1 MSAAAAASDTGAKSG
16 AVSRIDATFATLK
29 ANAVRGSGRSTALV
43 PFITAGDPS
52 PAATVDIMHALV
64 DAGADIIELGVPFSD
79 PMADGPVIQRSSER
93 ALAQGVSLRDVLS
106 MTTLFRKRDA
116 TTPVVFM
123 GYANP
128 IEAMGETAFVK
139 AAQEAGVDGVLVVDY
154 PPEEAGEFSTLL
166 TQHGLAPIFLL
177 SPTTP
182 SSRIAQVALLARG
195 YVYYVSLK
203 GVTGAANIDT
213 AEVSEKIAN
222 IRRHLSIPIGVGFGI
237 RDGASAKAVGKV
249 ADAVVIGSALVQTI
263 ADAGSDAPARAGAW
277 LRSIRTALDSREQG

>member
-1 MSAAAAASDTGAKSG
+1 MSAAAAVSDTGAKSG
-16 AVSRIDATFATLK
+16 AVSRIDATFAALK
-29 ANAVRGSGRSTALV
+29 ANAARGSGRSTALV

-106 MTTLFRKRDA
+106 MTALFRKRDA